1 MTYPTKAREE
11 AEAFPKSALQESE
24 TTIKLKKGLR
34 DMDRTGKTGVFFIG
48 ASGYIATAVIAGAL
62 AMRKGLCDRAGMVTE
77 LPAFSSLGL
86 IGPEEMVFGGWD
98 VRPSSP
104 LESARE
110 YFRSSLLPSEMLRDI
125 EDGLMEA
132 APEICMGVATN
143 CGKAIETIACRES
156 SCKQT
161 LSAQVKKLRKDLR
174 GFRERNSLE
183 CVVVVNLAS
192 TEPPLEHS
200 PSHETAE
207 AFEKCIEEDRQDE
220 VRASSLYSYASVMEG
235 CPYLNFTPSNA
246 ALIPAIVK
254 LAEEKGVPIMG
265 DDGKTGETLV
275 KSALLPMFLY
285 RNLEVLSWE
294 GFNILGNMDGRILND
309 PENKESKIITKDAI
323 LGKVLGYS
331 PHSKVHIHYVP
342 SLDDQK
348 TAWNFIHF
356 KGFLGAKMSLQF
368 VWQGYDS
375 VLAAPLVLDLV
386 RLSELSR
393 RRGEGGLMRHL
404 ASFFKAP
411 QGVDEH
417 RFYEQAGMLFS
428 YAASADIKGAHT

>member
-1 MTYPTKAREE
+1 
-11 AEAFPKSALQESE
+11 
-24 TTIKLKKGLR
+24 
-34 DMDRTGKTGVFFIG
+34 MDRTRKTGVFFIG
-48 ASGYIATAVIAGAL
+48 ASGYIATSVIAGSLAL
-62 AMRKGLCDRAGMVTE
+62 KKGLCDRAGMVTE
-77 LPAFSSLGL
+77 LPVFSGLGL
-86 IGPEEMVFGGWD
+86 IEPGDMVFGGWD
-98 VRPSSP
+98 VRASSP
-104 LESARE
+104 LESAAA
-110 YFRSSLLPSEMLRDI
+110 YFRNSLLPSELLGQI
-125 EDGLMEA
+125 EGGLADVA
-132 APEICMGVATN
+132 AEIRRGVVTN
-143 CGKAIETIACRES
+143 CGRAIESLSGQDSRDAS
-156 SCKQT
+156 
-161 LSAQVKKLRKDLR
+161 LSAQVMKLRKDLR
-174 GFRERNSLE
+174 GFKARNSLD
-183 CVVVVNLAS
+183 CAVVVNLAS
-192 TEPPLEHS
+192 TEPPLERS
-200 PSHETAE
+200 PSHETPE
-207 AFEKCIEEDRQDE
+207 AFERCLEEDRKEQ
-220 VRASSLYSYASVMEG
+220 VRASALYSWAAVLEG

-246 ALIPAIVK
+246 ALLPAVVK
-254 LAEEKGVPIMG
+254 LAEKNDVPVMG

-275 KSALLPMFLY
+275 KSALIPMFLY

-294 GFNILGNMDGRILND
+294 GFNILGNMDGRVLDD

-386 RLSELSR
+386 RLSELSM

-417 RFYEQAGMLFS
+417 RFYEQAAMLFS
-428 YAASADIKGAHT
+428 YAAAAEAKGAHT